1 MLKKRLNADERLG
14 LTDEEIKLAE
24 KWLRKHKTAGALHD
38 GEALKLFELF
48 MIGTSFMDM
57 HLQYPQHPMGQIL
70 LTAALRQWCRDREK
84 LMSSLQDR
92 VKAKIV
98 KAVVESVDFLT
109 STLSV
114 AGTEHL
120 NQMRQYVADPVNN
133 PAPKLRIGTLK
144 EYKDVL
150 ETLQKL
156 VSSTAPT
163 NGKGGGSAMIGAL
176 EKSRTTIKEIASP
189 VKEDSASLLAIEVGE
204 DGETDD

>member
-1 MLKKRLNADERLG
+1 MLKKRLNEDERLG
-14 LTDEEIKLAE
+14 LTQEEIKLAE
-24 KWLRKHKTAGALHD
+24 KWLRKHKTAGALSD
-38 GEALKLFELF
+38 GDALKLFELF
-48 MIGTSFMDM
+48 MIGTSFSDM
-57 HLQYPQHPMGQIL
+57 HLQYPQYPMGQIL
-70 LTAALRQWCRDREK
+70 LTAALRQWCKDRDK

-120 NQMRQYVADPVNN
+120 DQMRKYVNDPANN
-133 PAPKLRIGTLK
+133 PVPKLRIGTLK

-176 EKSRTTIKEIASP
+176 EKSRTT
-189 VKEDSASLLAIEVGE
+189 VKRDRCSC
-204 DGETDD
+204 